1 MFEEEKTQI
10 EMASL
15 CKGKT
20 DDKRIK
26 GQLAF
31 ENNKG
36 DQLLVR
42 EAPPPKKPFFG
53 SFLPNAGG

>member
-1 MFEEEKTQI
+1 
-10 EMASL
+10 MASL

-36 DQLLVR
+36 VQLPVR
-42 EAPPPKKPFFG
+42 EAPPPKKPFFWEI
-53 SFLPNAGG
+53 SP